1 MKRLLITTFI
11 TLFALAST
19 VSAQTK
25 AVPIVEMGISGLMGG
40 VQNGKWLTPAAMS
53 AKMREETE
61 FFLVGWKGIEE
72 GGISWGKKM
81 ETEDVCQDFVRL
93 EFDLQTDEGIALG
106 SGANWK
112 PVPRLPQEIA
122 LTNAVYKKVV
132 SDFLKTK
139 GIVGTVIKLTQA
151 YRVDLEGDGV
161 DEVLL
166 TATYF
171 KGGLDSSPARGDYS
185 VVLLR
190 KTVGKTV
197 VNHMIAGNFIT
208 KSSDFDA
215 PSEYKVSVVAD
226 LNGDGKMEIVTY
238 GAYYEGAFAGV
249 MEMKAGKPVSVKQL
263 EIGCGV

>member
-1 MKRLLITTFI
+1 MKQLLVTTLI
-11 TLFALAST
+11 SLFAVGT
-19 VSAQTK
+19 IFAQTK
-25 AVPIVEMGISGLMGG
+25 AVPIAEMGISGLMGG
-40 VQNGKWLTPAAMS
+40 VQNGKWITPAAM
-53 AKMREETE
+53 APKMAESTE

-81 ETEDVCQDFVRL
+81 ETEDVCQDFFRL
-93 EFDLQTDEGIALG
+93 EFDLQQDEGVALG
-106 SGANWK
+106 SGAKWK

-122 LTNAVYKKVV
+122 LTNAVYKKVIA
-132 SDFLKTK
+132 DFLKTK
-139 GIVGTVIKLTQA
+139 GIAQTVIKLTQA
-151 YRVDLEGDGV
+151 YRVDLEGDGK

-197 VNHMIAGNFIT
+197 VNHMLAGNFIT
-208 KSSDFDA
+208 KSSSFDA
-215 PSEYKVSVVAD
+215 PSEYKVSAVAD

-249 MEMKAGKPVSVKQL
+249 TEIKAGKPVPVKQL